1 MNLLFET
8 SVAGRGTAYL
18 PELDV
23 APAPEIAA
31 ENKRA
36 EKLNLPELSEV
47 DVDRHYSALERRT
60 HGVNNGMYM
69 LGSCTMKYNP
79 MINEITAAL
88 PGFTQLH
95 PLQPASTAQ
104 GALEALVELE
114 GLLDEICGMDAIT
127 FQPAA
132 GAHGELTGLLLIKAY
147 HEDRGDTARTKI
159 LVPDAAHG
167 TNPASAAMA
176 GYEVVAIPESEAGG
190 VDLNALA
197 ELVGPDIAG
206 LMLTN
211 PNTEGQFDENILE
224 ITKLVHEAGGL
235 NYYDGANLNAIMGVV
250 RPGDMGF
257 DVIHLNLH
265 KTFSTPHGGGGPG
278 SCAVGVK
285 KLLLPFLP
293 GPHAIK
299 TAEGTYEWEQPEKS
313 IGKVRSFQG
322 NYLVTLRAL
331 TYVLTL
337 GKEGI
342 PASAKNAVLNANYMM
357 HLLDDIYPMSHDGI
371 CMHEFVMS
379 IEHLKKETGITAK
392 DIAKGLLDY
401 GVHPPTMYFPLTV
414 PEALMVEPTETE
426 PKETLDAAAQ
436 AFRELYEKAHTDPE
450 WLQTAPHT
458 TPVCRPDEVLAARKP
473 VLRYTPE
480 DEQKA

>member
-1 MNLLFET
+1 MKLLFET
-8 SVAGRGTAYL
+8 SVSGRSAEYL

-23 APAPEIAA
+23 PALEPVRGELARKSA
-31 ENKRA
+31 
-36 EKLNLPELSEV
+36 LDLPELSEV

-79 MINEITAAL
+79 QVNEVTAAL
-88 PGFTQLH
+88 PGFASLH
-95 PLQPASTAQ
+95 PLQPAHTCQ

-114 GLLDEICGMDAIT
+114 GALNEICGMDATT

-147 HEDRGDTARTKI
+147 HEDKGDAARTKI

-176 GYEVVAIPESEAGG
+176 GLEVVAIPATEKGG
-190 VDLNALA
+190 VDVEALA
-197 ELVGPDIAG
+197 GLVGPDTAG

-211 PNTEGQFDENILE
+211 PNTEGMFDENILE
-224 ITKLVHEAGGL
+224 ITRLVHEAGGL

-285 KLLLPFLP
+285 DILMPYLP
-293 GPHAIK
+293 GPHAVS
-299 TAEGTYEWEQPEKS
+299 AGDGRFEWMVPAKS
-313 IGKVRSFQG
+313 IGRVRSFQG
-322 NYLVTLRAL
+322 NFLVTLRAL

-357 HLLDDIYPMSHDGI
+357 KLLEDIYPMVNEGL
-371 CMHEFVMS
+371 CMHEFVMTL
-379 IEHLKKETGITAK
+379 EKLKKETGITAK
-392 DIAKGLLDY
+392 DVAKGLLDY

-414 PEALMVEPTETE
+414 HEALMVEPTETE

-436 AFRELYEKAHTDPE
+436 AFRELYEKAHSDPE
-450 WLQTAPHT
+450 WLHTAPHT
-458 TPVCRPDEVLAARKP
+458 TPVCRPDEVLAAREPK
-473 VLRYTPE
+473 LRYVATKE
-480 DEQKA
+480 